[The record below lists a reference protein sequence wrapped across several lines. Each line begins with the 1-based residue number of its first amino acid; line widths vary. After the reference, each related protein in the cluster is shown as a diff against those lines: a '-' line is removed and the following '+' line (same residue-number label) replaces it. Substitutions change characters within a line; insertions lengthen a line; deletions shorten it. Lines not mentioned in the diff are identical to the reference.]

1 MNSSPSQQQWTPL
14 HLTHVEYKMAH
25 GLQGTRVLDYI
36 LLVELAALTVKVRM
50 SSPMAAFW
58 YMEWETGIS
67 TVQSSEFPLQPQA
80 GPVLQ

>member
-1 MNSSPSQQQWTPL
+1 M
-14 HLTHVEYKMAH
+14 
-25 GLQGTRVLDYI
+25 LDYI